1 MRARPST
8 SRKSRSGHWG
18 NRGRN
23 AFCENTCGPVGVMQL
38 KTVQETMNRRTFIA
52 SAAGLAASTPASV
65 KRSSRASMRHW
76 RHWFRHPR
84 WHWLVCD
91 WTRCTTRRFTEV
103 CRGKQITMI
112 ESIQS
117 QTGLDPRKDIWEIVF
132 AYRGTAGAPLGFIR
146 GSLAASSDGNR
157 PLTGRSFRA
166 RATRGTT
173 S

>member
-1 MRARPST
+1 
-8 SRKSRSGHWG
+8 
-18 NRGRN
+18 
-23 AFCENTCGPVGVMQL
+23 
-38 KTVQETMNRRTFIA
+38 
-52 SAAGLAASTPASV
+52 LAASTAC
-65 KRSSRASMRHW
+65 KREAKFARVDAALAPLVPSSTLALACLRLDKMHDTPFYRSMSRQA
-76 RHWFRHPR
+76 
-84 WHWLVCD
+84 D
-91 WTRCTTRRFTEV
+91 
-103 CRGKQITMI
+103 ITMI